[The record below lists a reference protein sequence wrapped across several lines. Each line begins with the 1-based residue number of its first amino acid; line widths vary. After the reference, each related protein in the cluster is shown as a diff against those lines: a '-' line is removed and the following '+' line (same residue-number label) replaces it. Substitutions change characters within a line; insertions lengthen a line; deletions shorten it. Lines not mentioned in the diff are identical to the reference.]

1 VKLAA
6 IDIGSNAIRLLIAKP
21 NIHQVGDTIIDEPF
35 KKLEFI
41 RFPLR
46 LGEDV
51 FERGRIGRVLEDK
64 FMKAMQT
71 FQNLLDLYEV
81 DHYLAYAT
89 SAMREAENG
98 EQIVKRVYFNYGL
111 HIDIIDGDEEA
122 EAISSSVQ
130 GYLNGKNYLHI
141 DVGGG
146 STELNIYMKKNK
158 IAARSFKLGSVRGLN
173 ISPTQEAYEK
183 IHTWLLKNLE
193 EIEGLPLIGVGTG
206 GNINKIFDMATH
218 KEGLKIEYQEILRMR
233 NAIAGY
239 SLEDRMNILQLNADR
254 ADVIIPAADI
264 YLYTMQ
270 KANIQNMIVPKVGLR
285 EGMILR
291 LMSDLKKRKLL

>member
-21 NIHQVGDTIIDEPF
+21 NTHQVGDVIIDEPF

-46 LGEDV
+46 LGQDV
-51 FERGRIGRVLEDK
+51 FERGRIGKTLEDK

-71 FQNLLDLYEV
+71 FQNLLELYEV

-89 SAMREAENG
+89 SAMREADNG
-98 EQIVKRVYFNYGL
+98 EQIVKRVYFKYGL

-122 EAISSSVQ
+122 EVISSSVK

-146 STELNIYMKKNK
+146 STELNIYVKKNK

-173 ISPTQEAYEK
+173 VSPTQEAYEK

-193 EIEGLPLIGVGTG
+193 EIEGMPLIGVGTG
-206 GNINKIFDMATH
+206 GNINKIFDMASQ
-218 KEGLKIEYQEILRMR
+218 KEGLKIDYQEILKMR
-233 NAIAGY
+233 NIIASY
-239 SLEDRMNILQLNADR
+239 SLEDRMDILQLNADR

-270 KANIQNMIVPKVGLR
+270 KANIQTMIVPKVGLR

-291 LMSDLKKRKLL
+291 LMEDLKKKKLL